1 MTENNLQLN
10 VSLFDMNNGNL
21 LKKETDNDGR
31 LEIDERIEL
40 MKGNLTYKCIAV
52 TEMGS
57 VEAFISIRA
66 ESELFE
72 YDCNVSFC

>member
-52 TEMGS
+52 TEIGS

-66 ESELFE
+66 ESELLE
-72 YDCNVSFC
+72 